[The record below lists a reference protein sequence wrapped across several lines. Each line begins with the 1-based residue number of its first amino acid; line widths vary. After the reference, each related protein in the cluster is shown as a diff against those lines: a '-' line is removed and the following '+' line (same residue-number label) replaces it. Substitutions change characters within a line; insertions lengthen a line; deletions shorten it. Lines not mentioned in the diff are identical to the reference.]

1 MDLLCRELVILND
14 CDLSNNN
21 NRTTG
26 IQMENTSN
34 HRVNTA
40 IDDPIF
46 LDDRCLQNLLKTED
60 KFITP
65 YFKTIQNDITP
76 NMRKVVTEWM
86 IGVNILFFFFI
97 YSHSKYKETIF
108 NFYFKHVFYF

>member
-14 CDLSNNN
+14 CESNN

-86 IGVNILFFFFI
+86 IGVNIHLFFI
-97 YSHSKYKETIF
+97 RTENTPKTIF
-108 NFYFKHVFYF
+108 NIYFKHVFYF

>member
-21 NRTTG
+21 NRTTVT
-26 IQMENTSN
+26 QMENISN
-34 HRVNTA
+34 QRVNTA

-60 KFITP
+60 KFITS
-65 YFKTIQNDITP
+65 YFKTVQNDITP

-86 IGVNILFFFFI
+86 IGVNITFFF
-97 YSHSKYKETIF
+97 Y
-108 NFYFKHVFYF
+108 

>member
-21 NRTTG
+21 NRTTVT
-26 IQMENTSN
+26 QMENISN
-34 HRVNTA
+34 QRVNTA

-60 KFITP
+60 KFITS
-65 YFKTIQNDITP
+65 YFKTVQNDITP

-86 IGVNILFFFFI
+86 IGVTINFI
-97 YSHSKYKETIF
+97 
-108 NFYFKHVFYF
+108 

>member
-21 NRTTG
+21 NRTTVT
-26 IQMENTSN
+26 QMENISN
-34 HRVNTA
+34 QRVNTA

-60 KFITP
+60 KFITS
-65 YFKTIQNDITP
+65 YFKTVQNDITP

-86 IGVNILFFFFI
+86 IGVNI
-97 YSHSKYKETIF
+97 TIF
-108 NFYFKHVFYF
+108 L